1 MILAQ
6 TKVVDIT
13 AKITVY
19 TLIKFVEKE
28 TLRVRNQNSLRWD
41 KRLSHSFEWL
51 SVSLSLKDY
60 QIVHTD

>member
-41 KRLSHSFEWL
+41 KRLSHSFE
-51 SVSLSLKDY
+51 
-60 QIVHTD
+60 